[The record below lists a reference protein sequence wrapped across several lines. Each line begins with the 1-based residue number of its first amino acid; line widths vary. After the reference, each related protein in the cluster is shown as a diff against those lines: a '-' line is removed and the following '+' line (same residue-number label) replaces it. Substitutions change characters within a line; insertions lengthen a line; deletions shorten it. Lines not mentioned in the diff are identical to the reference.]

1 MFTKEILLLI
11 QDFLDKC
18 PGITED
24 TQDFAHAVV
33 WALLEAKEEGK
44 LSLLRMKEIAMTQIE
59 RGTNYKGEIM
69 ISPEEKVALKGLIY
83 KLVYLK
89 EEEK

>member
-11 QDFLDKC
+11 QGFLDKS

-33 WALLEAKEEGK
+33 WALLEAKKEGK
-44 LSLLRMKEIAMTQIE
+44 LPLWLIKYIAMAQVE
-59 RGTNYKGEIM
+59 RGTNYLGEAM
-69 ISPEEKVALKGLIY
+69 VSPEEKVALKGLVY
-83 KLVYLK
+83 KLIYLK
-89 EEEK
+89 EE